1 MRVYFLPLS
10 ALERADACF
19 LDKRTADFT
28 AHHGHP
34 PDESS
39 TWAEWCAVLP
49 SIAHRLWTVARVLP
63 LIYPH
68 RREALLRVVV
78 EVTYRAAARAQVAY
92 RGVLRAADRRAAEAL
107 VLIRQWLNGEPVSP
121 ASVLKALYGY
131 APNSYSAYAVG
142 YLAYA
147 AASAEAAE
155 AEAAAEAVEATN
167 VAIYAAEAAYRCA
180 AYVADDESAERA
192 QQTKDLDE
200 LLEALRLEDP

>member
-1 MRVYFLPLS
+1 MLEIRQIRLPLW
-10 ALERADACF
+10 ALEQ
-19 LDKRTADFT
+19 TFT

-39 TWAEWCAVLP
+39 TWAEWCAVRP
-49 SIAHRLWTVARVLP
+49 SIAHRLWAVARALP
-63 LIYPH
+63 LVYPH

-92 RGVLRAADRRAAEAL
+92 RGDLRAADRRAAEAL
-107 VLIRQWLNGEPVSP
+107 VLIRQWLDGAAISP

-147 AASAEAAE
+147 AAAAEAAE
-155 AEAAAEAVEATN
+155 AAEAVDAVGVFATN
-167 VAIYAAEAAYRCA
+167 AAVYASEAVYRCA
-180 AYVADDESAERA
+180 AYVAANEEAERA
-192 QQTKDLDE
+192 QQAKDLEE